1 MEKWC
6 EEIGEGHVLV
16 WTLLQPM
23 TEIGQKKESRKKETE
38 IENRKFLTNTE
49 CELILYYAGAVIDNV
64 DRTIQYQH

>member
-1 MEKWC
+1 MNFVATDDGNWS
-6 EEIGEGHVLV
+6 
-16 WTLLQPM
+16 
-23 TEIGQKKESRKKETE
+23 KKESRKKETE